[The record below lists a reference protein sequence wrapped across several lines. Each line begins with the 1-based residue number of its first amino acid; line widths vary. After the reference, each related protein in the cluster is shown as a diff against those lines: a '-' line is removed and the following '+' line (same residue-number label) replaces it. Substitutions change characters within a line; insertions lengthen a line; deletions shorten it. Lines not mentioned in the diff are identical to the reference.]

1 MLGMLDIRLV
11 GLEDSDRSALDFL
24 SLWRTYM
31 GMRAMGA
38 VKGMP
43 TMHHINFFLWK
54 LSRSVLKVFRMLETL
69 SAGTKVL
76 GKTTSAG
83 RVCPSSSSRRLVDSG
98 GTDLRPHSS

>member
-1 MLGMLDIRLV
+1 MLGMLDICFV
-11 GLEDSDRSALDFL
+11 GLVVLVCFVL
-24 SLWRTYM
+24 VFFSLWRTYM

-98 GTDLRPHSS
+98 GTDLRP